1 MRSNLQFKQTRF
13 INARKELKEQNRIRV
28 NFEKSMQRKLI
39 IMFNDIGNKG
49 ANTYESTGTTGLG
62 AYFSKTRTQVERTL
76 KPFYIRIIQTFSDRL
91 EKRFTKK
98 EGNFFDILTERYM
111 LSIGANHISDIDTTT
126 RKQLQRVISLAQKDG
141 LGVAQTARQIEQR
154 FQPRFT
160 RARSATIARTETH
173 SAASFANHEMGKE
186 LRGSGVQIKKQWVST
201 GDERTRLAHINA
213 NGTTVP
219 MDEAF
224 TVDGAKMQYTGDPNG
239 GARNVINCRCVTL
252 YIEDETVVYD
262 SPTVNTTTRLPPVKD
277 RFVGFGE
284 TNPDELDWHNSS
296 WDNSPLGIKNLIS
309 LFPPLVKVD
318 RTTGRGAY
326 AHRVF
331 TDKPIHLHDKKDKG
345 NVFIHMRGAKGDNE
359 IKKVDRQDVWRH
371 EYGHAMDMQM
381 ITILDKKPKLSRYNE
396 VQLQSNRT
404 FGDELYSANFAEE
417 ILEDRKALAKKF
429 RKEPT
434 YNEIKEGWYENAKT
448 LQKEGFLTN
457 KTLFDDVGN
466 RKLAYQDYVPTEKRI
481 DEAFLDKYLTDG
493 KIFTKEELKAI
504 IYSNEGKEKIF
515 KKSRVSGGKLNQ
527 AHVANRILRINFAN
541 KTGFVRGQ
549 SEGIFAE
556 LRELASMTDNLNT
569 RSQVVTLADYF
580 GAITNEAIGFGH
592 GKGYYSSFPSLA
604 RGVST
609 GHGTEAF
616 ANFISFAGDE
626 TLTKIYK
633 PIIDRYAPKTQ
644 KQFDKGIKDLQEQI
658 K

>member
-1 MRSNLQFKQTRF
+1 MYHNLQLKQTRF
-13 INARKELKEQNRIRV
+13 INARKELREQNRIRV

-39 IMFNDIGNKG
+39 IMFNEFGNKG
-49 ANTYESTGTTGLG
+49 AKIYESTGTTGLTL
-62 AYFSKTRTQVERTL
+62 YFSQTRKKVEQTL
-76 KPFYIRIIQTFSDRL
+76 KPFYIRIIQTFSERL
-91 EKRFTKK
+91 ERRLTKK

-111 LSIGANHISDIDTTT
+111 MSVGANHITDIDATT
-126 RKQLQRVISLAQKDG
+126 RKQLQRVISQAQKEG
-141 LGVAQTARQIEQR
+141 LGVAQTARQIEER

-186 LRGSGVQIKKQWVST
+186 LQSSGVQLKKQWVATS
-201 GDERTRLAHINA
+201 DERTRIAHINA

-224 TVDGAKMQYTGDPNG
+224 VVDGASMQYTGDPNG

-262 SPTVNTTTRLPPVKD
+262 SPTVNTTTKLPPVKD

-284 TNPDELDWHNSS
+284 TNPDELEWHNSS
-296 WDNSPLGIKNLIS
+296 WDNSPLDIKNLIS

-331 TDKPIHLHDKKDKG
+331 TDKPIHMYEKKDKG
-345 NVFIHMRGAKGDNE
+345 NVFIHMRGAKGDDE
-359 IKKVDRQDVWRH
+359 IKNKYRQDVWRH

-381 ITILDKKPKLSRYNE
+381 ITILNKKPKLSKYNE
-396 VQLQSNRT
+396 IQLAPDRT

-417 ILEDRKALAKKF
+417 ILEDRKALAQKF
-429 RKEPT
+429 RKQPT
-434 YNEIKEGWYENAKT
+434 YDEIKEGWYQNAET
-448 LQKEGFLTN
+448 LKKEGFLTS
-457 KTLFDDVGN
+457 KTKFDDVPDRRLIYN
-466 RKLAYQDYVPTEKRI
+466 DYIPTEKRI

-527 AHVANRILRINFAN
+527 AHIANRILRINYAN
-541 KTGFVRGQ
+541 KTGFIKGET
-549 SEGIFAE
+549 EGIFRE
-556 LRELASMTDNLNT
+556 MQELAIMTDNSLTGN
-569 RSQVVTLADYF
+569 QIGILADYL

-644 KQFDKGIKDLQEQI
+644 AQFDKGIKDLQEQV